1 MKRFLVLT
9 VALML
14 VAGVANA
21 QFLFEGE
28 NEIGIFTVENP
39 TAENAEDMACYMG
52 APGQFTIYCVLT
64 NPVNQNLGF
73 AMEAVGGFEFNL
85 GYAAGLFVTPVIHPS
100 ATNFMSPPDFF
111 CGANI
116 PVTGGQCTLIT
127 LTVGTFTADPAA
139 WYISPVSDP
148 GVQSIPGAIAITDA
162 NDNFSISEAYTTAG
176 SGEAR
181 DFSAPVF
188 GMFDCADVVPNEDVS
203 WGGVKTLFR

>member
-9 VALML
+9 AALML
-14 VAGVANA
+14 IAGAANA

-39 TAENAEDMACYMG
+39 TAEDAQDVACYTG
-52 APGQFTIYCVLT
+52 PAGQFMIYCVLT
-64 NPVNQNLGF
+64 NPVNQLLGTP
-73 AMEAVGGFEFNL
+73 MSNVGGFEFRL
-85 GYAAGLFVTPVIHPS
+85 EYPAGLFVTPVIHPS

-116 PVTGGQCTLIT
+116 PVAGGQCTLIT
-127 LTVGTFTADPAA
+127 MTIGTFTTDPAA
-139 WYISPVSDP
+139 WYITPVSDSAA
-148 GVQSIPGAIAITDA
+148 QSIPGAIAITDA
-162 NDNFSISEAYTTAG
+162 DDNFSISEAYTVAG
-176 SGEAR
+176 SGEGR

-203 WGGVKTLFR
+203 WGGVKTLFQ